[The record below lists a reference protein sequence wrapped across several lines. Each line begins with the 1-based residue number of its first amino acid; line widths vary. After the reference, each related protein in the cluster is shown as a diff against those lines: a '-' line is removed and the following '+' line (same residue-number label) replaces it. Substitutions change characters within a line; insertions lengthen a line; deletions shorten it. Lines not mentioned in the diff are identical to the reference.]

1 MKRFLCLCLALMSVM
16 ALTAG
21 CNKTESEDVNDTEST
36 SEAGSTETNDGEV
49 DFELEPMDDPSFGE
63 EAPPSDGN
71 DLLLDVPDLSEEPVV
86 EPEPEPETI
95 PVPEPTPE
103 TEPETVPVPEPA
115 PVTEA
120 QNVTEEVPLAGTG
133 IYD

>member
-21 CNKTESEDVNDTEST
+21 CNKVESEDVNNTEPT
-36 SEAGSTETNDGEV
+36 SDADSTETNDGEV

-71 DLLLDVPDLSEEPVV
+71 DLLMDVPDLSE

-95 PVPEPTPE
+95 PIPEPAPE
-103 TEPETVPVPEPA
+103 IEPETVPVPEPA